1 MNTAAAITAGMNVLS
16 RALPA
21 RILLVD
27 DDELELEL
35 MYERLVSAGY
45 DVVRANDA
53 QEALAC
59 FERQWFPVVLTDM
72 QMPGMDG
79 LKLTE
84 KLRSRALDDTYI
96 IMFSG
101 REDGLSYERGYFS
114 GVDDYVTKHVPD
126 IELLARI
133 EAGLSTLTL
142 RRSLKQARAALESVS
157 TVDVQSGAYSTRHLL
172 SSLHSE
178 MQRARRYQRHLSVI
192 IVQVARAAD
201 DGVVG
206 MEGLDETTL
215 QSIVRTLQK
224 VVRLHVDWVA
234 RIGGGFAVVL
244 PETNLAATG
253 AIQGRIRKA
262 LQHLETDNVSFR
274 LAASSLDASAQS
286 AELDPLDFLRSTEKN
301 CRPLPAEAAA

>member
-1 MNTAAAITAGMNVLS
+1 MNTAAAISAGMNVLS
-16 RALPA
+16 RALPT

-35 MYERLVSAGY
+35 MSDRLTSAGY
-45 DVVRANDA
+45 DVVRATSA
-53 QEALAC
+53 QEALAS

-101 REDGLSYERGYFS
+101 RDDGLSYERGYFS
-114 GVDDYVTKHVPD
+114 GVDDYVTKNVPD

-133 EAGLSTLTL
+133 EAGFSTLTL

-157 TVDVQSGAYSTRHLL
+157 TVDTQSGAYSTRHLL
-172 SSLHSE
+172 SALHSE
-178 MQRARRYQRHLSVI
+178 MQRARRYHRNLSVVV
-192 IVQVARAAD
+192 VQVARESAD
-201 DGVVG
+201 GTVG
-206 MEGLDETTL
+206 MEGLDAMTL

-244 PETNLAATG
+244 PETHVSATG
-253 AIQGRIRKA
+253 TIQNRIARA
-262 LQHLETDNVSFR
+262 LEPLETEELSFR
-274 LAASSLDASAQS
+274 LAAAGLDGNAQS
-286 AELDPLDFLRSTEKN
+286 GELDPLDFLRGIEKN
-301 CRPLPAEAAA
+301 CRPVQVEVAA